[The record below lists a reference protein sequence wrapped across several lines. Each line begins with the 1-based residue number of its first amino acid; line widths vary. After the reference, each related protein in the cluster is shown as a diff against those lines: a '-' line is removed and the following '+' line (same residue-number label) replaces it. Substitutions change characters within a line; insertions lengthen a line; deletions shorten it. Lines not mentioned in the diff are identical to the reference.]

1 MMIRSS
7 LFVSLGVVMAIGISL
22 LRSQEL
28 PGVIPESGVVP
39 NAETAVKIAEA
50 VLIPVYGKKRIAS
63 EEPFH
68 AKLKNGEW
76 HVTGTLP
83 VRLNPA
89 LAAWLMSQS
98 RS

>member
-1 MMIRSS
+1 
-7 LFVSLGVVMAIGISL
+7 MAIGIT
-22 LRSQEL
+22 QEL

-83 VRLNPA
+83 CPT
-89 LAAWLMSQS
+89 QS
-98 RS
+98 CVGGVAYVTVAKLDGRISNMGHWK